1 MEHLVSDPERRRFLG
16 RLVREVARADLLA
29 IDHAA
34 REARRLGEDVPPV
47 AALCAIAE
55 HATAMRPRF
64 TAILSGYEVPV
75 GRGGLSAALA
85 SLRDLVV
92 DRMVQGERAYRI
104 ALLDLRHGLD
114 VVRLLREASR
124 ADQLLG
130 VIRWCDD
137 WLGARRPLLS
147 HAERELA
154 WFAESSALAG
164 EVEAADA
171 ARPDAQIHALEA
183 LPPDGRPSSHDQR

>member
-1 MEHLVSDPERRRFLG
+1 MSDPERRRFLS

-29 IDHAA
+29 IDHAS

-47 AALCAIAE
+47 AALRAIAE
-55 HATAMRPRF
+55 HAAAMRPRF
-64 TAILSGYEVPV
+64 NAILSGYEVPV
-75 GRGGLSAALA
+75 GRGGLGAALA
-85 SLRDLVV
+85 SLRDMVV
-92 DRMVQGERAYRI
+92 DRMVAGERAYRI
-104 ALLDLRHGLD
+104 ALLDLRHGGD

-137 WLGARRPLLS
+137 WLSARRPLLS

-154 WFAESSALAG
+154 WFAEAAALAG
-164 EVEAADA
+164 EAAPA
-171 ARPDAQIHALEA
+171 EPARAGAPDPQIHALEA
-183 LPPDGRPSSHDQR
+183 LPPDGRPSSNDQR